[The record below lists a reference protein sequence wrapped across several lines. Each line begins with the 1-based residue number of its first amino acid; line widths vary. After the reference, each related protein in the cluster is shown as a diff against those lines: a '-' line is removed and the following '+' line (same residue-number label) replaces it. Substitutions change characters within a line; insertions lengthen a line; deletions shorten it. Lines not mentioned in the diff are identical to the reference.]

1 MMLSAPDGTTVEAEI
16 DIGRV
21 LDYEKEHPDW
31 SLMDLLKGMD
41 RLRFTDMDLL
51 ARLVGFEG
59 LQEFVNLGFTFNDLA
74 DVYKNSSLLGFMG
87 SGTEESSAR
96 RSF

>member
-1 MMLSAPDGTTVEAEI
+1 MQLVAPDGTTTDAEI

-21 LDYEKEHPDW
+21 LAYEAEHPDW

-51 ARLVGFEG
+51 ARFVGFEG
-59 LQEFVNLGFTFNDLA
+59 LQEFVNLGYSIKDLA
-74 DVYKNSSLLGFMG
+74 NVYEQSSLLGFMASDG
-87 SGTEESSAR
+87 AENSAR
-96 RSF
+96 RSC

>member
-1 MMLSAPDGTTVEAEI
+1 MKLTAQDGTTVEAEI

-21 LDYEKEHPDW
+21 LDYEKDHPEW

-51 ARLVGFEG
+51 ARLAGFEG
-59 LQEFVNLGFTFNDLA
+59 IQEFVNLGLSFKDLA
-74 DVYKNSSLLGFMG
+74 DIYQNSSLLGFMG
-87 SGTEESSAR
+87 SDAGESSAR
-96 RSF
+96 RSS